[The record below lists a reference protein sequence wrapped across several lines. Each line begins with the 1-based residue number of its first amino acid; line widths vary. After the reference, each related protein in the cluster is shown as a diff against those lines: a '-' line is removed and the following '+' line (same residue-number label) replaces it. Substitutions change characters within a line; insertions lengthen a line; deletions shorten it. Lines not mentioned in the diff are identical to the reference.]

1 MIYINLMKS
10 IKDYIDQ
17 LKEMYK
23 FDSYYKAMQHI
34 GMDRQSW
41 TAIQKGSGISDKNAM
56 RLAEALKIEPIEIM
70 AVSNALKASTNETR
84 NVWLKLAKKIEE
96 ERKKKLESQTN
107 TLDLRRRSTDKD

>member
-1 MIYINLMKS
+1 MMKS

-17 LKEMYK
+17 LKDMYK
-23 FDSYYKAMQHI
+23 LDSYYKAMKYI

-56 RLAEALKIEPIEIM
+56 RLAQALKIEPIEIM

-84 NVWLKLAKKIEE
+84 DVWLKLAKQKEE
-96 ERKKKLESQTN
+96 ERKKKLEPTTEEPN
-107 TLDLRRRSTDKD
+107 FHRRSTDKINN